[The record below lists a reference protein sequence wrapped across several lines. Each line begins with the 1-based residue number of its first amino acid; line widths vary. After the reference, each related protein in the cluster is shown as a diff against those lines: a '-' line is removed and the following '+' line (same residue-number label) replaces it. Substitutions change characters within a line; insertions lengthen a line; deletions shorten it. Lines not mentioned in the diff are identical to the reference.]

1 MKKKY
6 LALVL
11 AGCMV
16 IGMLAGCG
24 SSDATGGGCSCC

>member
-6 LALVL
+6 LALML

-16 IGMLAGCG
+16 ASTLAGCG
-24 SSDATGGGCSCC
+24 SSDATQGGCSC